1 MSNNGIKLSNM
12 KKNLFIIILLLISAF
27 AVSAQTSNQQQ
38 DQGERLA
45 RKIAKQIKDSL
56 NLTGAQMNQL
66 ATINISLHQQKKQL
80 MSSGQSRDSIGKG
93 LQRIE
98 NTRDSLYR
106 LIIPIEKFELYK
118 LKKRNLINN
127 NRQG

>member
-1 MSNNGIKLSNM
+1 M
-12 KKNLFIIILLLISAF
+12 KKNLFIIWILLSAF
-27 AVSAQTSNQQQ
+27 VVSAQTSNQQQ

-45 RKIAKQIKDSL
+45 KKIAKQIKDSL
-56 NLTGAQMNQL
+56 ELTGAQMNQL
-66 ATINISLHQQKKQL
+66 VSINLSLHQQKKQL
-80 MSSGQSRDSIGKG
+80 LNSGQSRDSISQG

-106 LIIPIEKFELYK
+106 TVIPSDKFELYK

-127 NRQG
+127 NRQ